1 MLNEK
6 EIQQILHATRVI
18 PLGVNNPH
26 GSLGLEHLA
35 EALARI
41 PDSPISDSTQVGV
54 RTLIQFNL
62 DTWQKLEHIA
72 QSGLSGASKPV
83 TASEVAAAIVEQAV
97 ANTPFS

>member
-26 GSLGLEHLA
+26 GPVGLEHLA

-41 PDSPISDSTQVGV
+41 PDSPISESAQVGV
-54 RTLIQFNL
+54 RRLIQFNL
-62 DTWQKLEHIA
+62 NTWEKLEAIA
-72 QSGLSGASKPV
+72 QSGLSGAGKPV
-83 TASEVAAAIVEQAV
+83 TASDVAAAIVEQAV
-97 ANTPFS
+97 ASTPFS